1 MPEDVA
7 DHELPARAD
16 RGLHDALCARDRLG
30 EGLFDEHVRA
40 TLHRLDGELRMR
52 VRQRVDRDHVRTR
65 LGERLLVVRKAPG
78 ASECVRELPVGDV
91 PRTDTH
97 DVEIRDPC
105 VRERVRQAHVPKPN
119 DQYSLLGHVFVP
131 GRPRAGP

>member
-7 DHELPARAD
+7 NHELPARAD

-65 LGERLLVVRKAPG
+65 LGERLLVVRVAPG
-78 ASECVRELPVGDV
+78 ASE
-91 PRTDTH
+91 
-97 DVEIRDPC
+97 
-105 VRERVRQAHVPKPN
+105 
-119 DQYSLLGHVFVP
+119 
-131 GRPRAGP
+131 